1 MPAARTIVLTGCLGL
16 ALAVSAAGGS
26 ARGAAAPEAAPS
38 GTGRA
43 KASGSGYDYLKPLLM
58 EADAASPRSG
68 SSDAADRD
76 AAGRTAVRVDPAA
89 RAVAMPVRVTHARGA
104 VEWLLSAGTKHRR
117 MSVLLARCPV
127 RSLARA
133 LEEAGLKGG
142 RPPEPVGE
150 DAARPPEGPAVRLT
164 LRFDTPDGTPG
175 RVPAEDLLAA
185 APDGTPLPTGRWVY
199 VGPQTLADGK
209 ILLPQ
214 LSGTLVTT
222 ALRDT
227 TGLVYW
233 VPSAA
238 GDGPRYIEAFYARK
252 GVVPAGVT
260 EAVLE
265 IRPAR
270 EPKP

>member
-16 ALAVSAAGGS
+16 ALAVSAAGGPAS
-26 ARGAAAPEAAPS
+26 GAGASDA
-38 GTGRA
+38 GREE
-43 KASGSGYDYLKPLLM
+43 ASGSGYEYLEPLLM
-58 EADAASPRSG
+58 ETDDASPRKG
-68 SSDAADRD
+68 AGGAADRD
-76 AAGRTAVRVDPAA
+76 GVDPTAVRVAPMAHTV
-89 RAVAMPVRVTHARGA
+89 AVPVRVTHARGA
-104 VEWLLSAGTKHRR
+104 VEWLLSAGTTHRR

-127 RSLARA
+127 RPLTRA
-133 LEEAGLKGG
+133 LEEAGLSAA

-164 LRFDTPDGTPG
+164 LRFDAPDGTAG

-185 APDGTPLPTGRWVY
+185 APAGTPLPAGRWVY

-209 ILLPQ
+209 VLLPQ

-227 TGLVYW
+227 TGLIYW
-233 VPSAA
+233 VPAA
-238 GDGPRYIEAFYARK
+238 GGEGPRYVESFYARK

-265 IRPAR
+265 IRPAASEDEGR
-270 EPKP
+270 